1 MYVGDIN
8 FIKQNLRFQRHGSK
22 NVNAPK
28 HGYMNIY
35 IIQKNMYIY
44 IHMYIY
50 INMYVCV
57 YPMRQRTSVVTA
69 PGKRGMAGAA
79 AELPGEDV
87 SVGSMASDV
96 L

>member
-1 MYVGDIN
+1 
-8 FIKQNLRFQRHGSK
+8 
-22 NVNAPK
+22 
-28 HGYMNIY
+28 
-35 IIQKNMYIY
+35 MYIY
-44 IHMYIY
+44 IYICIYIYTYVYIY

-96 L
+96 LWCGDLWWWIIVF

>member
-1 MYVGDIN
+1 
-8 FIKQNLRFQRHGSK
+8 
-22 NVNAPK
+22 
-28 HGYMNIY
+28 
-35 IIQKNMYIY
+35 MYIY
-44 IHMYIY
+44 ICIYIHIY

-57 YPMRQRTSVVTA
+57 YPMRQGTSVVTA

>member
-35 IIQKNMYIY
+35 IYNIKKKIC
-44 IHMYIY
+44 IYIY

>member
-1 MYVGDIN
+1 
-8 FIKQNLRFQRHGSK
+8 
-22 NVNAPK
+22 
-28 HGYMNIY
+28 
-35 IIQKNMYIY
+35 MYI
-44 IHMYIY
+44 YIY